1 MSNHVNWVLNREHVQ
16 AQ

>member
-1 MSNHVNWVLNREHVQ
+1 MSNYVNWGLNREHVQ